1 MEDKLVRLEI
11 EISPRANELIA
22 EMMAGSGYG
31 TKGMVIQEAIF
42 AVKELMDLYR
52 KQSQPAELR
61 GVLSTFTRF
70 ADKP

>member
-1 MEDKLVRLEI
+1 MEDKLVRLEV
-11 EISPRANELIA
+11 EISPRADELIS

-42 AVKELMDLYR
+42 ALKELMDLYR

-70 ADKP
+70 TEL